1 MDNVRG
7 GGVMRLSVATNF
19 DPALVEAM
27 KGYPVVEL
35 FGKLRE
41 DAVGGGRAPYQLARV
56 SRRRLA
62 EHVRQARL
70 AGIEFNYLLNASC
83 LGNRE
88 MTRAGQ
94 REIEELAGWLCEIGV
109 ASVTVSSPY
118 LLTLIKTRYPG
129 LKVRVSVFG
138 GVDRVRK
145 ARMWE
150 ELGADSI
157 VLDSILVNRELGAL
171 ERIRKSVRCDL
182 ALLVNNNCLSGCA
195 LSPMHMNAL
204 SHAGQSWDGNRGF
217 FIDWCFLRCTEMKL
231 REPVNYLRSEWI
243 RPEDLH
249 VYEDLGYDLFKIAER
264 DLPTPLMVTRVRAY
278 AGRRYDGNLLDLVQ
292 PYAFQGMNPDDR
304 YYRRGPGWI
313 LRFLLRPFLVN
324 PARMMLLKRVA
335 DLRHMTRPLAGEAP
349 VHIDNRALDGFLD
362 RFRESGCRD
371 VECGE
376 CRWCHDF
383 VRKAV
388 RIDEAHRAQVL
399 KAYETLFVALDE
411 GSMWRYLPG
420 SGRGNG
426 TLFPRPSLAGASD
439 EGDEEG

>member
-1 MDNVRG
+1 
-7 GGVMRLSVATNF
+7 MRFSVATNF

-56 SRRRLA
+56 SRKRL
-62 EHVRQARL
+62 EDHVRHARR

-94 REIEELAGWLCEIGV
+94 REIEELAGWLREIGV

-145 ARMWE
+145 AQMWE
-150 ELGADSI
+150 ELGADCI

-204 SHAGQSWDGNRGF
+204 SHAGQSWHGNRGF
-217 FIDWCFLRCTEMKL
+217 FIDWCFLRCTERKL
-231 REPVNYLRSEWI
+231 RNPVNYLRSEWI

-264 DLPTPLMVTRVRAY
+264 DIPTPFMVNRVRAY
-278 AGRRYDGNLLDLVQ
+278 AGRRYDGNLLDLIQ
-292 PYAFQGMNPDDR
+292 PYAFHGVKENDR

-313 LRFLLRPFLVN
+313 LRFLLRPLLVN

-371 VECGE
+371 VDCGE
-376 CRWCHDF
+376 CRWCHEF
-383 VRKAV
+383 VPKAV

-399 KAYETLFVALDE
+399 ETYEALFRALHD
-411 GSMWRYLPG
+411 GSMWKYLPERDG
-420 SGRGNG
+420 AEGP
-426 TLFPRPSLAGASD
+426 LFPRPSLARAGD

>member
-1 MDNVRG
+1 
-7 GGVMRLSVATNF
+7 MRLSVATNF

-27 KGYPVVEL
+27 KEYPVVEL

-41 DAVGGGRAPYQLARV
+41 DAVGGGRAPYQLARI
-56 SRRRLA
+56 SRKRLA
-62 EHVRQARL
+62 DHVRQARR

-88 MTRAGQ
+88 MTRTGQ

-118 LLTLIKTRYPG
+118 LLTLVKTRYPG

-145 ARMWE
+145 AQMWE
-150 ELGADSI
+150 ELGADCI

-182 ALLVNNNCLSGCA
+182 ALLVNNNCLTGCA

-204 SHAGQSWDGNRGF
+204 SHAGQSWHGNRGF
-217 FIDWCFLRCTEMKL
+217 FIDWCFLRCTERKL
-231 REPVNYLRSEWI
+231 RDPVNYLQSEWI

-264 DLPTPLMVTRVRAY
+264 DIPTSLMVTRVRAY

-292 PYAFQGMNPDDR
+292 PYAFHGVKENDR

-313 LRFLLRPFLVN
+313 LRFLLRPALVN

-335 DLRHMTRPLAGEAP
+335 DLRHMTRPLPGEAP

-371 VECGE
+371 ADCEE

-383 VRKAV
+383 ARKAV
-388 RIDEAHRAQVL
+388 RVNETHRAKVL
-399 KAYETLFVALDE
+399 EAYEALFRALHD
-411 GSMWRYLPG
+411 GSMWKYLPE
-420 SGRGNG
+420 RGG
-426 TLFPRPSLAGASD
+426 AEEPIFPRPSLAGAGD
-439 EGDEEG
+439 GRDGGDEEG